1 MVAHRTGPSFLPSR
15 QHASSPEMRD
25 TRRAAAALLQLL
37 LMYIPR
43 VPLCSAPES
52 APLLPRHIAS
62 MPAHPCAHL
71 LRCLPVCAR
80 FCAFH
85 PSTSTPTPF
94 DFFFRHPLSPQR
106 GAVQAWLMVLL
117 HSEFTP
123 LSSPTI
129 ISTIILSYVAFIL
142 TSTHPLLQP
151 RTLLPPNL
159 NIITLLNPPIF
170 ARQNALGPVQLPPL
184 VPELSPLLPF
194 MTSLLTCQT
203 PSPPLFTLFCQP
215 FGLSYFTN
223 TFFTAF
229 YTLPHLNINQKSAP

>member
-1 MVAHRTGPSFLPSR
+1 MVAH
-15 QHASSPEMRD
+15 
-25 TRRAAAALLQLL
+25 RRAAAALLQLL

-43 VPLCSAPES
+43 VPLCSAPAS

-62 MPAHPCAHL
+62 MPAHPCAHP

-159 NIITLLNPPIF
+159 NIITLLNPPHLRPSKRTRSRPIT
-170 ARQNALGPVQLPPL
+170 PPGSR
-184 VPELSPLLPF
+184 VIAPS
-194 MTSLLTCQT
+194 SLHDISFDM
-203 PSPPLFTLFCQP
+203 P
-215 FGLSYFTN
+215 N
-223 TFFTAF
+223 TFSPTFYPFLPAF
-229 YTLPHLNINQKSAP
+229 RPILFHQHILHRFLHPPTP